1 YLHTQGPA
9 TEQLDKD
16 VIGTIVAAL
25 GHIMPPVAFS
35 SLMATR
41 EFLQT
46 PMAQAFMPAYRHS
59 LLFVIES
66 SPEEIAD
73 AESGFFPGMPLD
85 VLEAAIARYQQLGT
99 WRLDPGITREQYETA
114 MDIFLYAGVF
124 KERFPYDDVV
134 VHFA

>member
-1 YLHTQGPA
+1 MG
-9 TEQLDKD
+9 D
-16 VIGTIVAAL
+16 II
-25 GHIMPPVAFS
+25 PPVALD

-41 EFLQT
+41 EFLQM
-46 PMAQAFMPAYRHS
+46 PKAQAFMRAYRRS
-59 LLFVIES
+59 LRFVIES
-66 SPEEIAD
+66 SPEKIAD